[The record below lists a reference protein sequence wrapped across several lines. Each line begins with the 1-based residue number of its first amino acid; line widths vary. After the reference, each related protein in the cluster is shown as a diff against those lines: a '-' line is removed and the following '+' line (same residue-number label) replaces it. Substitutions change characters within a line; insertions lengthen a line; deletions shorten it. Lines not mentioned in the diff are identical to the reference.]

1 MADALGFFNSRILSC
16 QLPRLQEKCIDMAD
30 DYELFFNEEPL
41 NIRDVTDFPPASCL
55 HPLKNAPIS
64 LQYNFTGA
72 VLHRQRFI
80 LKQLQME
87 LLQLDSSEPFLFGCR
102 PLKDRLFILFC
113 LEGEIR
119 FTTGRQQLIT
129 ATKKGYFYISRG
141 NAGTYHA
148 HCPRVG
154 TNLVLLVSVS
164 PAWAK
169 RKVKP
174 YPRLKEAL
182 ALLLDSD
189 RSFGVMPH
197 CEIGEDVLIWLH
209 FLERFA
215 NSTKKNFSKLLRDLL
230 IGALGYYENM
240 LEQRSKAPIY
250 RVKEYIEQNYSNP
263 ELTIYRIAD
272 LFCFQEKTLRRKF
285 ITEFHVSP
293 VKYIT
298 MVRLKEAKKLIDG
311 TGLPMS
317 AVWAKVGYNDIET
330 FRQAYGK

>member
-1 MADALGFFNSRILSC
+1 MGSYTSSTISH
-16 QLPRLQEKCIDMAD
+16 QLWQLQEKCSDMAD

-80 LKQLQME
+80 LKQFQME
-87 LLQLDSSEPFLFGCR
+87 LLQLDSDGTFRFGCR
-102 PLKDRLFILFC
+102 TLKNRLFILFC
-113 LEGEIR
+113 LDGEIR
-119 FTTGRQQLIT
+119 FTTERQQLIT
-129 ATKKGYFYISRG
+129 AARKGYFYISRG

-148 HCPRVG
+148 HFPSPG
-154 TNLVLLVSVS
+154 TSLVLAVSIS

-169 RKVKP
+169 HKVKS
-174 YPRLKEAL
+174 YLRLKEAL
-182 ALLLDSD
+182 ALLMESD
-189 RSFGVMPH
+189 RLFGVMPH
-197 CEIGEDVLIWLH
+197 CEIGDDVLIWLR

-215 NSTKKNFSKLLRDLL
+215 NSIKKNFPKLLRDLL
-230 IGALGYYENM
+230 VGALGYYENM
-240 LEQRSKAPIY
+240 LEQRSNEPIY
-250 RVKEYIEQNYSNP
+250 KVKEYIEQNYSDPN
-263 ELTIYRIAD
+263 LTVYKIAD
-272 LFCFQEKTLRRKF
+272 RFCFQEKTLRRKF

-311 TGLPMS
+311 VGLPMS